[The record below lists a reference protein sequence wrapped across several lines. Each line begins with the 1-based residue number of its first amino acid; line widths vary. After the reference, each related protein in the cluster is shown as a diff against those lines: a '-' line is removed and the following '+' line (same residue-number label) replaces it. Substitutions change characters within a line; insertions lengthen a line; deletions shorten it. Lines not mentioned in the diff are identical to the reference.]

1 MIGVLREVVLTRE
14 VVLIFTIVVLDV
26 LSRVNVRVFIMIN
39 SGIYIYLIVV

>member
-14 VVLIFTIVVLDV
+14 VVLIFTEVVLDV